1 VVNDHFMLIVI
12 LGFAVWTVV
21 NVAFVL
27 RSTNS
32 IDQRLKRVETL
43 LKRQQRREEG

>member
-1 VVNDHFMLIVI
+1 MNDHFMLILI
-12 LGFAVWTVV
+12 LGFVLSLMV